1 SIAPSLHNEDFP
13 DTDIWQDKASDIRDH
28 GDIYH
33 RELNTWRGT
42 VIHRVIEQL
51 CNNRVY
57 PAEAASISHIRQA
70 LNTETLLDK
79 PAFIDHIDG
88 CIEEA
93 VATFNHPD
101 FSAIF
106 NPATGTQS
114 YNEMPI
120 MHLQQEKAVYGI
132 VDRVIKAEDVITII
146 DYKSHQLGFEESIQD
161 AASQFTAQLDYYRQG
176 VIKLWPGY
184 AVKTAILFTHH
195 KEIVWLD

>member
-1 SIAPSLHNEDFP
+1 ITPSQHNIDIP
-13 DTDIWQDKASDIRDH
+13 GIDTWQDKASDIRNDD
-28 GDIYH
+28 DIYL

-42 VIHRVIEQL
+42 VIHSVIEQL

-57 PAEAASISHIRQA
+57 PAEAASTLHIRQA